1 MPKYKYKYN
10 SKRKN
15 IRKRTGAKSQSR
27 QILRLDRQVKQL
39 RRDTTTYAQWTMP
52 LEGQAG
58 NAVDLTDG
66 DFYVSSL
73 MRPFAWQPLFQST
86 IAGGIPTAP
95 GVSFTAQKAKIH
107 SMDFSFVFSPTDSL
121 EPLAPRLINFYVL
134 KLKNETGSDVLQK
147 TGGMGTAGLNTAAQL
162 NADIVLRDDVAGGL
176 STMIRWNPAAF
187 KICYQRTFKIANI
200 VNETIIPDGDVA
212 ITNTYDAL
220 KRFHFKVRCGNVI
233 KASSGTW
240 KQMNESDIYPN
251 DRYYIVVHV
260 GGFTGGAGNLN
271 SVTMDSLQ
279 VVNTTM
285 YE

>member
-10 SKRKN
+10 NKRKN
-15 IRKRTGAKSQSR
+15 IKRRTGAKSQSK
-27 QILRLDRQVKQL
+27 QILRLDKQVKQL

-52 LEGQAG
+52 LEGQQG
-58 NAVDLTDG
+58 NVVDLTDG
-66 DFYVSSL
+66 DFFVSSL

-95 GVSFTAQKAKIH
+95 GVSFTSQKAKIH

-121 EPLAPRLINFYVL
+121 APLAPRLINFYIL

-176 STMIRWNPAAF
+176 STLIRWNPAAF
-187 KICYQRTFKIANI
+187 KICYQKTFKIANI
-200 VNETIIPDGDVA
+200 VNETIVPDGDIA

-220 KRFHFKVRCGNVI
+220 KRFHFKIRCGNVI

-260 GGFTGGAGNLN
+260 GGFTGGLANAN